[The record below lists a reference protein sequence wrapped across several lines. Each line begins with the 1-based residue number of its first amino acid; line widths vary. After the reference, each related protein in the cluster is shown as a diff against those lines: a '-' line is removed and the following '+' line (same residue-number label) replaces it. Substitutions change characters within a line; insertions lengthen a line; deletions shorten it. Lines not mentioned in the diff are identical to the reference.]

1 MGMKGLGRLF
11 DLQSVIMPV
20 DLAGGANAGA
30 LVSLENAGGVTFVF
44 IKNQGIA
51 GDDPVLT
58 FREAQDGSATNEQDL
73 DVVTEYFSKTET
85 AAAALTGAETWSR
98 FTQSAGDIDGDN
110 ASAEVGL
117 SGEDEALVAI
127 YIDADDLSD
136 GYTHVTVD
144 IADTGSGGASL
155 GAVLAIVH
163 DLAVQRAPQNLAAT
177 K

>member
-1 MGMKGLGRLF
+1 MKALGRLF

-20 DLAGGANAGA
+20 DLAGGANGGA
-30 LVSLENAGGVTFVF
+30 LVSLENASGVTFVF

-58 FREAQDGSATNEQDL
+58 FREAQDGAATGEQDL
-73 DVVTEYFSKTET
+73 DVVTEYFSKTNDD
-85 AAAALTGAETWSR
+85 ASALDGTETWSR
-98 FTQSAGDIDGDN
+98 FTQSAGDIDGAND
-110 ASAEVGL
+110 AAEVGL
-117 SGEDEALVAI
+117 SGEDEALVAV

-136 GYTHVTVD
+136 GFTHVTVD
-144 IADTGSGGASL
+144 IADTGAGGACI